1 MTAFLYFKML
11 ESTVVIRIIE
21 NYIYNLYGNR
31 LCKLGIQGGFYNLSA
46 TEKLNKAKIRSLK
59 RN

>member
-1 MTAFLYFKML
+1 MQT
-11 ESTVVIRIIE
+11 
-21 NYIYNLYGNR
+21 GNS
-31 LCKLGIQGGFYNLSA
+31 GGFYNLSA

>member
-1 MTAFLYFKML
+1 MVYL
-11 ESTVVIRIIE
+11 
-21 NYIYNLYGNR
+21 NR
-31 LCKLGIQGGFYNLSA
+31 LCKRRIQGGFYNLSA